1 MGSRWHHAK
10 AKGNGSVPCRSHFVP
25 LWRLRGS
32 RRLTAQLGSE
42 RLLEALPM
50 LIPTLTIRRCILVGF
65 MLVSLLVL
73 ADSAAHSELQ
83 RAMGDMAFVMSGGA
97 SGE

>member
-1 MGSRWHHAK
+1 
-10 AKGNGSVPCRSHFVP
+10 
-25 LWRLRGS
+25 
-32 RRLTAQLGSE
+32 
-42 RLLEALPM
+42 M
-50 LIPTLTIRRCILVGF
+50 LIPTLTIRRCILVGL

-73 ADSAAHSELQ
+73 ADSAAHNELQ

>member
-1 MGSRWHHAK
+1 MPPLGSTA
-10 AKGNGSVPCRSHFVP
+10 ACSLFVP
-25 LWRLRGS
+25 LCRRRGS

-50 LIPTLTIRRCILVGF
+50 LIPTLTIRRFILVAL

-73 ADSAAHSELQ
+73 ADSAAHNELSTL
-83 RAMGDMAFVMSGGA
+83 R
-97 SGE
+97 